1 MEELVKI
8 VTKFTES
15 SWDLINIPSKAWL
28 SANNEDR
35 KNNTTKELAMAIK
48 QADKECGN
56 CGCEFDLL
64 YKRAL
69 ELLDS
74 VA

>member
-1 MEELVKI
+1 MEELTKI

-15 SWDLINIPSKAWL
+15 GWDLIDIPSKAWL
-28 SANNEDR
+28 STNNECGL
-35 KNNTTKELAMAIK
+35 NNTEELVKAIE

-56 CGCEFDLL
+56 CGCEFDPL

-69 ELLDS
+69 ELLHS
-74 VA
+74 AA

>member
-1 MEELVKI
+1 MEELNII

-15 SWDLINIPSKAWL
+15 GWDLIDIPSTAWL
-28 SANNEDR
+28 SANNEGGL
-35 KNNTTKELAMAIK
+35 NNTNELVKAIE
-48 QADKECGN
+48 QANKECGN
-56 CGCEFDLL
+56 CGCEFDPL

-69 ELLDS
+69 ELLHS